1 MALDRRRFLQLGAL
15 GIFAGA
21 TSACAHAD
29 SNVSAD
35 AEHLQLLSMFGPD
48 RVRELGAH
56 YRASTP
62 NENTAAA
69 LHSALSDAG
78 GLRIPFVNSPPL
90 ADRIRDD
97 FTAGRTV
104 VVDGWVLSLTEARQ
118 AALFSLQPA

>member
-1 MALDRRRFLQLGAL
+1 MALDRRRFLQLSAL

-21 TSACAHAD
+21 TGACASPD

-35 AEHLQLLSMFGPD
+35 AEHLQLLSMLGAD
-48 RVRELGAH
+48 RVRQLGAH
-56 YRASTP
+56 YRAATP

-69 LHSALSDAG
+69 LRSALSDGG
-78 GLRIPFVNSPPL
+78 GLRIPFVKTPPL

-97 FTAGRTV
+97 FAAGRTV